1 MTQTFSNIQN
11 SQPPAAGEQAQPA
24 NPLGNFLNL
33 AGPLLN
39 NVLQQNNLNAPLS
52 SLVDEEEKDEGQSLF
67 MQMTSQLSLSE
78 MLAIFQ
84 GNLDVIQGLHPRLK
98 ALLIKKMGGVDTPD
112 KRTILT
118 WNEAEKFKA
127 MLFIP

>member
-11 SQPPAAGEQAQPA
+11 AQPPAAGEQAQPA

-52 SLVDEEEKDEGQSLF
+52 SLVDEEEKD
-67 MQMTSQLSLSE
+67 
-78 MLAIFQ
+78 
-84 GNLDVIQGLHPRLK
+84 
-98 ALLIKKMGGVDTPD
+98 
-112 KRTILT
+112 
-118 WNEAEKFKA
+118 
-127 MLFIP
+127 